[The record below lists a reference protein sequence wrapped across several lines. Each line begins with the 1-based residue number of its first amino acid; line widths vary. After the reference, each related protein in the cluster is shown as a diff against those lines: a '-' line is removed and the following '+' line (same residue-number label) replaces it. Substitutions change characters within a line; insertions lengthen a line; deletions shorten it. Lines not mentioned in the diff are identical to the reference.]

1 MAVSAITEGCHVV
14 RKSRVMDGT
23 NKQATVESFRLPVLR
38 LAQSDTCDQ
47 NIQVNTHVKRQPDG
61 PAREKTERQRYH
73 SYLISHRED

>member
-14 RKSRVMDGT
+14 RKSRVMDT
-23 NKQATVESFRLPVLR
+23 SKQATVESFRLPVLR
-38 LAQSDTCDQ
+38 QAPSDICDQ
-47 NIQVNTHVKRQPDG
+47 NIQVNTHVKRQPVG